1 MQSPFP
7 DATQGKVDCN
17 HVSTRYAE
25 PESVPLS
32 QYCTVRGR
40 EEKRMRLQGWTLVFS
55 AVLTPTAPLYYLAL
69 KRL

>member
-25 PESVPLS
+25 PQSVPLS
-32 QYCTVRGR
+32 QYSAGKGM
-40 EEKRMRLQGWTLVFS
+40 EENEIAGLDTCFS
-55 AVLTPTAPLYYLAL
+55 AVLTPTAPLYLHYLAL